1 MKKKE
6 KKAVIRTCLD
16 ILPVR
21 SWEPSVG
28 AFLLADGSYL
38 DLLRLIP
45 RDLQNIAEDEL
56 ELEIYQFTKV
66 LKTVGCDLKFLSMRF
81 PLSLERQKAVLLHH
95 ARQAGDETRIRWL
108 ERQIRELEV
117 AETNISSQ
125 HFYLAYCNALGG
137 CRKSYEAI
145 AALAGC
151 SVATAVKAVRELS
164 EAGYLTVKHT
174 KYHSGKL
181 GRTVYGKNTYTVDL
195 ALLKKGYTILDRA
208 VLEQELT
215 DSALIVLCAIIVCA
229 GNSSRAFPSISALQK
244 KTGAARSTVCAG
256 LRLLK
261 ALKTLLVQLCIKKNQ
276 EHSRNSYHICKA
288 AEGNYAAA
296 SCDQH
301 IAASD
306 ACQAPIEGF
315 SLMGVVRFLANKVK
329 TQITGVLNYL
339 LKERSYRLT

>member
-1 MKKKE
+1 M
-6 KKAVIRTCLD
+6 
-16 ILPVR
+16 
-21 SWEPSVG
+21 
-28 AFLLADGSYL
+28 
-38 DLLRLIP
+38 
-45 RDLQNIAEDEL
+45 
-56 ELEIYQFTKV
+56 
-66 LKTVGCDLKFLSMRF
+66 
-81 PLSLERQKAVLLHH
+81 
-95 ARQAGDETRIRWL
+95 
-108 ERQIRELEV
+108 
-117 AETNISSQ
+117 
-125 HFYLAYCNALGG
+125 
-137 CRKSYEAI
+137 
-145 AALAGC
+145 
-151 SVATAVKAVRELS
+151 
-164 EAGYLTVKHT
+164 
-174 KYHSGKL
+174 
-181 GRTVYGKNTYTVDL
+181 
-195 ALLKKGYTILDRA
+195 
-208 VLEQELT
+208 
-215 DSALIVLCAIIVCA
+215 LCAIIVCA

-276 EHSRNSYHICKA
+276 EHSRNSYHICGV

>member
-1 MKKKE
+1 MRK
-6 KKAVIRTCLD
+6 R
-16 ILPVR
+16 R
-21 SWEPSVG
+21 SYFKVPNALIFDTTLSFATRRVG
-28 AFLLADGSYL
+28 MIF
-38 DLLRLIP
+38 
-45 RDLQNIAEDEL
+45 
-56 ELEIYQFTKV
+56 F
-66 LKTVGCDLKFLSMRF
+66 
-81 PLSLERQKAVLLHH
+81 
-95 ARQAGDETRIRWL
+95 
-108 ERQIRELEV
+108 
-117 AETNISSQ
+117 
-125 HFYLAYCNALGG
+125 AYCNALGG

-151 SVATAVKAVRELS
+151 NVATAVKAVRELS

-276 EHSRNSYHICKA
+276 EHSRNSYHICGV

>member
-1 MKKKE
+1 M
-6 KKAVIRTCLD
+6 I
-16 ILPVR
+16 
-21 SWEPSVG
+21 
-28 AFLLADGSYL
+28 F
-38 DLLRLIP
+38 
-45 RDLQNIAEDEL
+45 
-56 ELEIYQFTKV
+56 F
-66 LKTVGCDLKFLSMRF
+66 
-81 PLSLERQKAVLLHH
+81 
-95 ARQAGDETRIRWL
+95 
-108 ERQIRELEV
+108 
-117 AETNISSQ
+117 
-125 HFYLAYCNALGG
+125 AYCNALGG

-151 SVATAVKAVRELS
+151 SVATAVKAVWELS

-195 ALLKKGYTILDRA
+195 SLLKKGYTILDRA

-276 EHSRNSYHICKA
+276 EHSRNSYHICGV

>member
-1 MKKKE
+1 MRK
-6 KKAVIRTCLD
+6 R
-16 ILPVR
+16 R
-21 SWEPSVG
+21 SYCKVPNALIFDTTLSFATRRVG
-28 AFLLADGSYL
+28 MIFFS
-38 DLLRLIP
+38 
-45 RDLQNIAEDEL
+45 
-56 ELEIYQFTKV
+56 
-66 LKTVGCDLKFLSMRF
+66 
-81 PLSLERQKAVLLHH
+81 
-95 ARQAGDETRIRWL
+95 
-108 ERQIRELEV
+108 
-117 AETNISSQ
+117 
-125 HFYLAYCNALGG
+125 YCNALGG
-137 CRKSYEAI
+137 CGKSYETI
-145 AALAGC
+145 AALARC

-208 VLEQELT
+208 VLEQELP

-261 ALKTLLVQLCIKKNQ
+261 AIKTLLVQLCIKKNR

-306 ACQAPIEGF
+306 VCQAPIEGF
-315 SLMGVVRFLANKVK
+315 SLRGVVRFLANKVK

-339 LKERSYRLT
+339 LKERFYRLT

>member
-1 MKKKE
+1 MRK
-6 KKAVIRTCLD
+6 R
-16 ILPVR
+16 R
-21 SWEPSVG
+21 SYFKVPNALIFDTTLSFATRRVG
-28 AFLLADGSYL
+28 MIF
-38 DLLRLIP
+38 
-45 RDLQNIAEDEL
+45 
-56 ELEIYQFTKV
+56 F
-66 LKTVGCDLKFLSMRF
+66 
-81 PLSLERQKAVLLHH
+81 
-95 ARQAGDETRIRWL
+95 
-108 ERQIRELEV
+108 
-117 AETNISSQ
+117 
-125 HFYLAYCNALGG
+125 AYCNALGG

-151 SVATAVKAVRELS
+151 SVATAVKAVWELS

-181 GRTVYGKNTYTVDL
+181 GHTVYGKNTYTVDL

-229 GNSSRAFPSISALQK
+229 G
-244 KTGAARSTVCAG
+244 

-276 EHSRNSYHICKA
+276 EHSRNSYHICGV

>member
-1 MKKKE
+1 MRPLPPWQ
-6 KKAVIRTCLD
+6 AAAWPPLSRPSGSCPRRD
-16 ILPVR
+16 ILL
-21 SWEPSVG
+21 SSTPS
-28 AFLLADGSYL
+28 
-38 DLLRLIP
+38 
-45 RDLQNIAEDEL
+45 
-56 ELEIYQFTKV
+56 T
-66 LKTVGCDLKFLSMRF
+66 
-81 PLSLERQKAVLLHH
+81 
-95 ARQAGDETRIRWL
+95 
-108 ERQIRELEV
+108 
-117 AETNISSQ
+117 
-125 HFYLAYCNALGG
+125 
-137 CRKSYEAI
+137 I
-145 AALAGC
+145 AASWDAPC
-151 SVATAVKAVRELS
+151 TA
-164 EAGYLTVKHT
+164 
-174 KYHSGKL
+174 
-181 GRTVYGKNTYTVDL
+181 KNTYTVDL

-276 EHSRNSYHICKA
+276 EHSRNSYHICGV